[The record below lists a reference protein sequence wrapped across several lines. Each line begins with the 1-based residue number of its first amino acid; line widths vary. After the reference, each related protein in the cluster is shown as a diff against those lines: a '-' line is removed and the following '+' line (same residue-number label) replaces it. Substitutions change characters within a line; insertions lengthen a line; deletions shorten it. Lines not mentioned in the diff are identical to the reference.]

1 MRLVAILLLSLLAA
15 CPSSST
21 GPGPRYADNDDDD
34 DDDDD
39 GDDDGGRD
47 TATTGGDDTANAG
60 GSGNDD
66 GSDDDGTAGGGETAP
81 AVDDATVAA
90 IKPQRGPS
98 GYGMLLVPDLTGM
111 TADQAATALRAAGF
125 KFQRLETTDN
135 ACGHS
140 DEDQMMRLGAVCAQE
155 PLAGAERLPKL
166 MQAKITIERDTY
178 EHGSIGGSS
187 EWRRMPDVAGKSL
200 ATARTMLERASLP
213 LDEQFEIVKTSESG
227 CAKGAVCRTEPVGKG
242 RKVLAR
248 KGQIYVGK

>member
-15 CPSSST
+15 CPSRST
-21 GPGPRYADNDDDD
+21 GPSPRYSDNDDDD
-34 DDDDD
+34 DENGS
-39 GDDDGGRD
+39 GDD
-47 TATTGGDDTANAG
+47 TATTGDDTATPDGDDTA
-60 GSGNDD
+60 
-66 GSDDDGTAGGGETAP
+66 GSDDDAITGGGATTLP
-81 AVDDATVAA
+81 GVDAATIAA

-125 KFQRLETTDN
+125 RFDRLETTDN

-140 DEDQMMRLGAVCAQE
+140 DEDQLMQLGAVCGQE

-166 MQAKITIERDTY
+166 MSARITIERDTY
-178 EHGSIGGSS
+178 ERGSIGGSS
-187 EWRRMPDVAGKSL
+187 EWRRMPNLVGKPL
-200 ATARTMLERASLP
+200 ATARTLLDRASLP
-213 LDEQFEIVKTSESG
+213 LDDQFEIVKTSESG
-227 CAKGAVCRTEPVGKG
+227 CARGAVCRTEPTGKG